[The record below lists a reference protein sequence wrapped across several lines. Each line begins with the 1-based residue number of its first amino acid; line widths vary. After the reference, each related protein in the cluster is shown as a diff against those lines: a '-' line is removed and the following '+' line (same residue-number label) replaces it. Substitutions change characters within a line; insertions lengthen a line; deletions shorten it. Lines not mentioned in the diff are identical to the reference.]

1 MGTLSQQ
8 KAKKEIKKVD
18 RLGRAV
24 VSFIFSFIGLA
35 SLALFHRAMEA
46 NKYNTNGNG
55 IMITMAIVLLIS
67 GTSFFLV

>member
-1 MGTLSQQ
+1 MGTVSQQ

-35 SLALFHRAMEA
+35 SSVYSIWQWKQIKATIQME
-46 NKYNTNGNG
+46 TE
-55 IMITMAIVLLIS
+55 
-67 GTSFFLV
+67 